1 MNSNQKKLFFLFLI
15 TISLLLSTSAYG
27 TNTFFAQ
34 SIDEKNNVDNC
45 FSNQTLETSTHLLNE
60 RNQSELLSEEIFSF
74 TNMYL
79 NNPAP
84 VFQKN
89 SNDIEFITVNGY
101 IKDVESNDPIKN
113 ANVFCYYLFDEYSA
127 VNISNY
133 KTDKDGFYSLNVPNY
148 PGYPVLA
155 KKNLYYMNYSSLP
168 DSTNETIWLNMTLSY
183 GRVPETSQLK
193 GYITNKE
200 TGEPIFK
207 ATMMYAWLNDNDQI
221 DINYTF
227 SDASGYFEADVA
239 YGMASILFT
248 SATGYVMN
256 YSGFTSS
263 TAFWVDWEEGIW
275 KNISLQK
282 MPESSSNLCGYIT
295 DESTDKPVQE
305 VSVLLFWENDIGQDF
320 ELVDHS
326 NNDGFY
332 SFPVPSGNGSL
343 HITHPRYYY
352 NEVTDI
358 HVEENTTKWINIS
371 LESIQDSDLL
381 TFEYIWEKKEKVKI
395 LEKPMI
401 AKDELFEK
409 TYEVESEQFSVLTQ
423 IDVQINWKDDHTFG
437 LLKTKGADVLTVEV
451 SLDGKT
457 KEETSE
463 FEGSFSFAFSVNSKP
478 QDGLIKAESYAEAKE
493 MLNQEYDGENKA
505 LFDLISSVQTGEPW
519 WRIVQ
524 CLKDNGNPIEISV
537 RYTFYEYD
545 LQQLDQ

>member
-1 MNSNQKKLFFLFLI
+1 MNQDHKKLFLMFLI
-15 TISLLLSTSAYG
+15 IISLLISTVPYCTNAFFSQSINEKNIDDNCSSNQILENCNNFLMETNQHEGLSQNISSFSNMNFKNYLSVFQ
-27 TNTFFAQ
+27 TNT
-34 SIDEKNNVDNC
+34 
-45 FSNQTLETSTHLLNE
+45 NE
-60 RNQSELLSEEIFSF
+60 
-74 TNMYL
+74 
-79 NNPAP
+79 
-84 VFQKN
+84 
-89 SNDIEFITVNGY
+89 IEFITVNGY
-101 IKDVESNDPIKN
+101 ITDAENNDPIKN
-113 ANVFCYYLFDEYSA
+113 ANVFCYYLFDEYCA

-133 KTDKDGFYSLNVPNY
+133 KTDNDGFYSLKVPNY

-200 TGEPIFK
+200 TGEPISK

-248 SATGYVMN
+248 SANGYVVN

-263 TAFWVDWEEGIW
+263 TSFWVDWEEVIW

-282 MPESSSNLCGYIT
+282 MPESSSKLCGYIT
-295 DESTDKPVQE
+295 DESTDNGIQQA
-305 VSVLLFWENDIGQDF
+305 SVLLCWEKDIGQDF

-343 HITHPRYYY
+343 HITHPNYYY

-371 LESIQDSDLL
+371 LESIEDSDLL
-381 TFEYIWEKKEKVKI
+381 TFEYTWKKKEESDI
-395 LEKPMI
+395 LETPMI

-409 TYEVESEQFSVLTQ
+409 SYEVKSSQFSVLTK
-423 IDVQINWKDDHTFG
+423 IYVHIFWRDDHTFG
-437 LLKTKGADVLTVEV
+437 LLKTKGADLLTVEV
-451 SLDGKT
+451 ILNGKT

-463 FEGSFSFAFSVNSKP
+463 FEESFSFAFSFNSKP
-478 QDGLIKAESYAEAKE
+478 QDGLIEAESYAEAKE
-493 MLNQEYDGENKA
+493 ILNQEYDGENKA
-505 LFDLISSVQTGEPW
+505 LFDVISSLQIGEPW
-519 WRIVQ
+519 WRVVQ
-524 CLKDNGNPIEISV
+524 YLKDKGNSIEISV
-537 RYTFYEYD
+537 SYTFYEYD
-545 LQQLDQ
+545 LQQLD